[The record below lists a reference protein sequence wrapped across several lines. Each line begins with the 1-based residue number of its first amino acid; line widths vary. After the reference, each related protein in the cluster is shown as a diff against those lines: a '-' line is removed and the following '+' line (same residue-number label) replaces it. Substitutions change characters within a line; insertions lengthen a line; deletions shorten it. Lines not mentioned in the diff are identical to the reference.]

1 MNSLLLRIMLLVGFF
16 WSLPADSRADDMVLV
31 PAGEFFM
38 GETVTARHSRTSSQH
53 GESGSAHF

>member
-38 GETVTARHSRTSSQH
+38 GKR
-53 GESGSAHF
+53 